1 MSATD
6 VAVSGSRPTRRGA
19 SLVRQRRLWGLFFLA
34 PWFIGFLGFQLL
46 PIAATVF
53 LSFTDYSA
61 TKEFKLGN
69 FNMVGLNNYAHLF
82 SDPYLLQTLGVTL
95 KFAAIAVPLGLV
107 VPLSFALLVNSKNL
121 IGANLF
127 RTLYF

>member
-34 PWFIGFLGFQLL
+34 PWFIGFLAFQLL
-46 PIAATVF
+46 PILATTF

-69 FNMVGLNNYAHLF
+69 FNMVGLDNYVRLF
-82 SDPYLLQTLGVTL
+82 SDPAFLPVMGATVKY
-95 KFAAIAVPLGLV
+95 AAIAVPLGLV

-121 IGANLF
+121 IGTNLF
-127 RTLYF
+127 